1 MTVTDEGGAHG
12 GPQHGGPQHGGPQ
25 HGGRTFPGGCGPEE
39 PEDSETL
46 AAVRGIELELRTLVR
61 RIRTTK
67 AEVARSIDPE
77 LVPSAYTVLTLV
89 ADRQPTR
96 AGEIVDVLDMDK
108 SAISRH
114 LATLAELG
122 LVQRDCDPEDRRSH
136 TVSLTER
143 GRRKVREAVALR
155 WTGLSDRLEGWTRED
170 LRSFAV
176 QLERFNRAIDGD
188 GPDGAPDPAGCR

>member
-1 MTVTDEGGAHG
+1 MTVTEADGARGGTRRGA
-12 GPQHGGPQHGGPQ
+12 
-25 HGGRTFPGGCGPEE
+25 RAFTAGCGPAD
-39 PEDSETL
+39 PSDSEAL
-46 AAVRGIELELRTLVR
+46 AAVRSIELELRTLVR

-67 AEVARSIDPE
+67 AELARFIAPE

-108 SAISRH
+108 SVISRH

-143 GRRKVREAVALR
+143 GRRKVSEAVALR
-155 WTGLSDRLEGWTRED
+155 WTGLSESLEGWTRED
-170 LRSFAV
+170 LRSFAA
-176 QLERFNRAIDGD
+176 QLERFNRAIDGEP
-188 GPDGAPDPAGCR
+188 PDAPPDPARRR